1 MKYLDITNFDFGN
14 AYLYTAFDF
23 SSLVNLEYINI
34 YNIKNYNGFFMNAI
48 TASSGLNNRS
58 GLIVCQSNYSIIT
71 NPNATYECCRFPNNS
86 LICEDN
92 NIMTTSNILFT
103 SEIYSSSFLEN
114 KYTTNKIIET
124 TEFFKTSIPEN
135 KESITSTFVDII
147 EESINNINT
156 TNIEEITT
164 FESSLI

>member
-1 MKYLDITNFDFGN
+1 MRLS
-14 AYLYTAFDF
+14 
-23 SSLVNLEYINI
+23 SSLTKRN
-34 YNIKNYNGFFMNAI
+34 
-48 TASSGLNNRS
+48 
-58 GLIVCQSNYSIIT
+58 
-71 NPNATYECCRFPNNS
+71 

-92 NIMTTSNILFT
+92 NIMTTSNILF
-103 SEIYSSSFLEN
+103 SSAIYSSSLLEN
-114 KYTTNKIIET
+114 KYTTNKKIET

-164 FESSLI
+164 FESSLITKPEQLISTIQQKESTYNSEQEKTTSNIEQVESSSKSITETMEQSSFSPPSIITPVELQPITGTSGI